1 MSKHPFEHFQLEN
14 ELVEAVKDLKFN
26 QPTEVQRRVIPKIK
40 KGSNIIGQS
49 QTGTGKSHAFLLP
62 LFDKIDVDLKEPQVI
77 ILAPTRELA
86 KQLYDSAS
94 HLAEYKKGI
103 KVNLYI
109 GGTDKSRDIDKSK
122 NTPQVVVGTPNRIDD
137 MAVEKALDLHL
148 AKSVVIDEADLMID
162 LGFMPKVDSIASRL
176 DKSAQIS
183 VFSATIPKALH
194 PFLNKYLD
202 KPEFVEI
209 ETESSNKDNIDFYLI
224 PTKGEEKQAK
234 MLKVMDVINPYLA
247 IIFANSRD
255 RANELVAYLSEHGYK
270 VGVIH
275 GGLSP
280 RERTQ
285 QMKRVKQLDFEFVV
299 ASDLASRGI
308 DIEGVS
314 HVINYDLPKEIDF
327 FTHRVGR
334 TGRGDYKGIAIT
346 LYTPDEDDLITQI
359 EKKNYKFNHVDIKN
373 GEFVEIKDRQKRTRR
388 VKKEDN
394 IEQSLKQRIKRNNK
408 NKVKPG
414 YKKKFKKELD
424 ELKFKEKKAHSKR
437 TKKQSRKG

>member
-1 MSKHPFEHFQLEN
+1 MSKHPFEHFQLED
-14 ELVEAVKDLKFN
+14 ELIEAVKNLNFN
-26 QPTEVQRRVIPKIK
+26 QPTEIQRRVIPKIK

-62 LFDKIDVDLKEPQVI
+62 LFDGIDPEIKEPQVI

-86 KQLYDSAS
+86 KQLYDAAS
-94 HLAEYKKGI
+94 HLAQYKLGI

-122 NTPQVVVGTPNRIDD
+122 NTPQVIVGTPNRIDD
-137 MAVEKALDLHL
+137 MATLNALDLHL
-148 AKSVVIDEADLMID
+148 AKAVVVDEADLMID
-162 LGFMPKVDSIASRL
+162 LGFMPTVDKIASRL
-176 DKSAQIS
+176 NESAQIS

-194 PFLNKYLD
+194 PFLNKYLSA
-202 KPEFVEI
+202 PEFVEI
-209 ETESSNKDNIDFYLI
+209 ETKSSNKDNIDFYLI
-224 PTKGEEKQAK
+224 PTKGEEKKAK
-234 MLKVMDVINPYLA
+234 ILKVMEVINPYLA

-255 RANELVAYLSEHGYK
+255 RADELVAYLAEEGYK

-285 QMKRVKQLDFEFVV
+285 QMKRIKQLDFEFVV

-334 TGRGDYKGIAIT
+334 TGRGDYKGVAIT
-346 LYTPDEDDLITQI
+346 LYTPDEDELITQI
-359 EKKNYKFNHVDIKN
+359 ESKNYKFNHVDIKN
-373 GEFVEIKDRQKRTRR
+373 GELVEIKDRQKRTRR
-388 VKKEDN
+388 IKKEDN
-394 IEQSLKQRIKRNNK
+394 IEQNLKQKIKRNNK

-414 YKKKFKKELD
+414 YKKKFKRELD
-424 ELKFKEKKAHSKR
+424 QLKFQEKKAHSKR
-437 TKKQSRKG
+437 TNRQKRKG

>member
-86 KQLYDSAS
+86 KQLYDAAS

-280 RERTQ
+280 RERTV
-285 QMKRVKQLDFEFVV
+285 RL
-299 ASDLASRGI
+299 
-308 DIEGVS
+308 
-314 HVINYDLPKEIDF
+314 
-327 FTHRVGR
+327 
-334 TGRGDYKGIAIT
+334 
-346 LYTPDEDDLITQI
+346 
-359 EKKNYKFNHVDIKN
+359 
-373 GEFVEIKDRQKRTRR
+373 
-388 VKKEDN
+388 
-394 IEQSLKQRIKRNNK
+394 RICCC
-408 NKVKPG
+408 
-414 YKKKFKKELD
+414 E
-424 ELKFKEKKAHSKR
+424 
-437 TKKQSRKG
+437 